1 MKKYDAVITIIIINI
16 FSQLKMITVIKTN
29 NENRI

>member
-1 MKKYDAVITIIIINI
+1 MKIYDAVITIIIINI